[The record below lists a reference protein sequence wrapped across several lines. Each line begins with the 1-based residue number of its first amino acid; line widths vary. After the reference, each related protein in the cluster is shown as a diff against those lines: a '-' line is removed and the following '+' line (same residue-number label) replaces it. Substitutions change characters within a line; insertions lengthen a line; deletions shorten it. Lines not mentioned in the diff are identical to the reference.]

1 MMQLKLFNTLS
12 RKKEIFKSSKPNQVS
27 LYTCGPTVYHYA
39 HIGNLRTY
47 IFEDLLKRTLLYNKY
62 KVKQVMN
69 ITDVG
74 HLTSDADTGED
85 KMLLGA
91 KREHKTVWEIA
102 DFYTK
107 EFQNDLKKLNILFPD
122 IWCKATDHIK
132 EQIEFIQK
140 LEKRG
145 YAYAAGGNVYFDT
158 AKVKEYGKLALL
170 DLTKEKKARV
180 EKDPHK
186 KNQHDFVLWFTKS
199 KFLEQEMKWDSP
211 WGKGYPGW
219 HIECSA
225 MSIKYLGETIDI
237 HCGGIDHIPTHHT
250 NEIAQSEAA
259 TGKKFVNFWMHGE
272 FLVLEE
278 KMSKSKGNMITL
290 STIEEKGFSPLDYR
304 YFCLN
309 AHYKKPLKF
318 SWEGLDAAKNARER
332 IKEKVLEI
340 RKIISPSNASTSKRY
355 KEQFI
360 AAINDDLNMPEA
372 LAVLWFALKD
382 RTVSAKDLLALI
394 EEFDKI
400 FGLDLL
406 KEEKTKIPKETI
418 ALAEER
424 EKYRKQKNFSKAD
437 EIRKELSK
445 KGYVIEDNDAGYK
458 IKKIK

>member
-1 MMQLKLFNTLS
+1 
-12 RKKEIFKSSKPNQVS
+12 
-27 LYTCGPTVYHYA
+27 
-39 HIGNLRTY
+39 
-47 IFEDLLKRTLLYNKY
+47 
-62 KVKQVMN
+62 
-69 ITDVG
+69 
-74 HLTSDADTGED
+74 
-85 KMLLGA
+85 
-91 KREHKTVWEIA
+91 VWEIA